1 MFELPPNLWARSGPM
16 EGTRTEDRRP
26 DDLNGGGYA
35 PLGGEAFCRPV
46 RGELRCNRG
55 AIAHLEPGQP

>member
-35 PLGGEAFCRPV
+35 PLGGEAFV
-46 RGELRCNRG
+46 VL
-55 AIAHLEPGQP
+55 IQQ